1 MKAVTMILVL
11 MVAGPALADPQPQVK
26 LTKSLI
32 CHSADSS
39 PWYDKIKSPIATF
52 KTVKD
57 CLDSIEGAREPKRKK
72 KKTKGGAK

>member
-1 MKAVTMILVL
+1 MKTITMILIL
-11 MVAGPALADPQPQVK
+11 LTGSALAEPQPQVK

-39 PWYDKIKSPIATF
+39 PWYDKIKSPVATF

-57 CLDSIEGAREPKRKK
+57 CLNSIEGAREPKRKK
-72 KKTKGGAK
+72 KKGGTK

>member
-1 MKAVTMILVL
+1 MKTVLILIL
-11 MVAGPALADPQPQVK
+11 LTGPALADPQPQVK

-32 CHSADSS
+32 CHSAESS
-39 PWYDKIKSPIATF
+39 PWYDKIKSPVATF

-72 KKTKGGAK
+72 KKAKGGAS

>member
-1 MKAVTMILVL
+1 MKTVLILML

-26 LTKSLI
+26 LTRSLI
-32 CHSADSS
+32 CHGIDS
-39 PWYDKIKSPIATF
+39 PWWDKIKSPVATF

-72 KKTKGGAK
+72 KKSKGGAS

>member
-1 MKAVTMILVL
+1 MRAVLILIL
-11 MVAGPALADPQPQVK
+11 ILLTGSALADPKPQVK

-32 CHSADSS
+32 CHGIDS
-39 PWYDKIKSPIATF
+39 PWWDKIKSPVATF

-72 KKTKGGAK
+72 KKVKGGAK